1 MNVLRLA
8 IALSDVE
15 SKKFNKILSSIIIG
29 LLKSNNPNQKYSSAD
44 IQRLILSTYG
54 LEFSTSEIETAIDDD
69 SAYFETY
76 KENNIRFCSLSSKA
90 ISKPSSN
97 DQNSSFNIDKCID
110 AFFEE
115 HKESLSNIGK
125 FDKLFI
131 KSTVNKY
138 IYNSFNNDKEEL
150 AYLMS
155 GKLKTTQQNSNKRYS
170 PKEVKLIK
178 LFLDWNNE
186 EKNKFVFDVVR
197 AAYNYCILTIKENA
211 EDSMFSYKKL
221 YLDTNVIFSLAG
233 INGKD
238 RMYSTQAFIKKSK
251 ELHSNIYYTSCTAD
265 ECRATLKG
273 LVEKMAAI
281 VKKDSFL
288 SCEELKDVFPS
299 SNPAA
304 LFELYIEWA
313 RVKPSRNGDY
323 NGFLIHMIDVLNE
336 TLDDISLEPIENS
349 FLEKNEETIERNRI
363 SLAEFKDKLGRK
375 HSEAAT
381 RTDACNYCYVDSLRN
396 KKTSTIKNQDIFF
409 ISSDTGLCKWSEG
422 RCSGYINIFIL
433 PSVMYSMMLRF
444 SNRTKD
450 DYKSFND
457 FVLLSF
463 SSEHLTEDEQKAK
476 EDLVCAINELEIPDD
491 AKKKVL
497 YFANRELEKQTRK
510 KTEFTEQTV
519 AKAIDVGLDNFFEE
533 FESEKDKEKE
543 DAVAKTSV
551 EKYKE
556 GYNSAIENIAMNN
569 TNKRIKMIKRIGWAI
584 SFFLMLVTILLTVFC
599 LIVFIKE
606 QDIKSISGWILACFS
621 LISFVCLCFT
631 GIKNIKKNL
640 FHINSEKIY
649 KKELTKQKDLAKAN
663 GKVSA

>member
-29 LLKSNNPNQKYSSAD
+29 LLKSNNPNQRHSSAD
-44 IQRLILSTYG
+44 VQRLIVSTYG
-54 LEFSTSEIETAIDDD
+54 LEFSTSEIESAIDDD
-69 SAYFETY
+69 STFFETY

-90 ISKPSSN
+90 LNKTSTN
-97 DQNSSFNIDKCID
+97 NQNGSFNLDKSIDV
-110 AFFEE
+110 FFENN
-115 HKESLSNIGK
+115 KEALSGLGK
-125 FDKLFI
+125 ADKQFI
-131 KSTVNKY
+131 KSTINKY
-138 IYNSFNNDKEEL
+138 TYNSFNNDKEEL

-155 GKLKTTQQNSNKRYS
+155 GKLKATQQNNVKRYS
-170 PKEVKLIK
+170 PKEVRLIK
-178 LFLDWNNE
+178 LFLDWDNE

-251 ELHSNIYYTSCTAD
+251 ELHSSIFYTSCTAD
-265 ECRATLKG
+265 ECKATLKG

-288 SCEELKDVFPS
+288 SYDELKAVFPS

-323 NGFLIHMIDVLNE
+323 NGFLTHMIDVLDE

-349 FLEKNEETIERNRI
+349 FVEKNAELIERNRVL
-363 SLAEFKDKLGRK
+363 LAEFKDKLGRK

-381 RTDACNYCYVDSLRN
+381 RTDACNYCYIDSLRN

-422 RCSGYINIFIL
+422 RCSGYINVFIL

-463 SSEHLTEDEQKAK
+463 SNENVTEDEQKAK

-510 KTEFTEQTV
+510 KTEFTEHTV
-519 AKAIDVGLDNFFEE
+519 AEAINVGLDNFFEE
-533 FESEKDKEKE
+533 FENEKDKEKE
-543 DAVAKTSV
+543 DAVAKTGA

-556 GYNSAIENIAMNN
+556 GYDSAIEDIAMCN
-569 TNKRIKMIKRIGWAI
+569 TNKRIKMIKGFGWVI
-584 SFFLMLVTILLTVFC
+584 SFFLMSVTILLIVLC
-599 LIVFIKE
+599 LIVFVKE
-606 QDIKSISGWILACFS
+606 KDIKSVSGWILAGFS
-621 LISFVCLCFT
+621 LVSFASLCIT
-631 GIKNIKKNL
+631 GIKNIKKDL
-640 FHINSEKIY
+640 FRINSEKIY
-649 KKELTKQKDLAKAN
+649 KKELEKQRALTKNK
-663 GKVSA
+663 